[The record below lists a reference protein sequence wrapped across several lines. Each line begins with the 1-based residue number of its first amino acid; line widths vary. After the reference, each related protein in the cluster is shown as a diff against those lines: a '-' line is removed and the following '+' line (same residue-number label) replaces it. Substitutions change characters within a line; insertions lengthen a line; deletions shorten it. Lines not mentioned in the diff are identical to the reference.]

1 MQVPIMKE
9 SKPGVGVL
17 AYGYEA
23 VARGALEADVK
34 VVSGYPG
41 TPSSGALAALA
52 SVADEAGIHVEWST
66 NERVAM
72 ETAWGAASNG
82 MRALCTVNH
91 LGTNVIV
98 DALKYTANY
107 GVRGGLVLFAGDDVG
122 ANTSAIESD
131 SRVLAESADIPVLS
145 PSSAEE
151 ARMMARYAFTLSE
164 ELGCPVL
171 LRSVCQLMMQRSIVP
186 VGTIEKAEN
195 EPEFAPNPRR
205 VVMFEPGTMAAVTIH
220 RFLHEN
226 LPKAVQLLSEQG
238 FDHVEPHDRAKLG
251 IVCCGALYPVLK
263 EALSRCGASVS
274 ILKVGAIHPL
284 NEELIVDFAKK
295 KEALLV
301 LEEGEAFVELRV
313 QALLGR
319 RNIAVPVHGRLSG
332 DIPFGGELF
341 VKDCEAIVRKL
352 TGMAAADIDNSGM
365 LDYLAERNLTLCAG
379 CSHIGV
385 FYAIRKALDAY
396 NDGEYVAVS
405 DAGCA
410 FMGILTPAKSIT
422 SATNMGGAISFA
434 SGVAHSG
441 SKVPVFALCGDGGF
455 LHGGISGLAN
465 AVFNRANIVIML
477 LDNSTLGNTGLQP
490 TGCTGSN
497 VVGQEVPRVDLE
509 GICRSMGVP
518 SIQKIQ
524 PLHTQETIDA
534 IQAALAAPKPAV
546 IIAEEPCVLNRLRA
560 EKAQKKPRRTAVVNT
575 ETCTR
580 CGRCMELYCSGIS
593 WPGYRQDGCETQP
606 IVSKELCSACGLCV
620 DVCDA
625 GAISIMEVE
634 S

>member
-1 MQVPIMKE
+1 MVPIMKE
-9 SKPGVGVL
+9 TEPGTGVL

-23 VARGALEADVK
+23 VARGALEADVR

-52 SVADEAGIHVEWST
+52 SVAKEAGIHVEWAT

-131 SRVLAESADIPVLS
+131 SRVLAESADMPILC

-151 ARMMARYAFTLSE
+151 ARVMTKYAFSLSE
-164 ELGCPVL
+164 NLGCPVL
-171 LRSVCQLMMQRSIVP
+171 VRSVCQLMMQRTVVP
-186 VGTIEKAEN
+186 VGALERAEN
-195 EPEFAPNPRR
+195 EPAFAPNPRR
-205 VVMFEPGTMAAVTIH
+205 VVMFEPGTMPAVTIH
-220 RFLHEN
+220 RYLHKN
-226 LPKAVQLLSEQG
+226 LALARELLSKEA
-238 FDHVEPHDRAKLG
+238 FDYELPQPGAKLG
-251 IVCCGALYPVLK
+251 IVSCGEMRSVLR
-263 EALSRCGASVS
+263 EAMARCGVSASV
-274 ILKVGAIHPL
+274 LQLGVIHPL
-284 NEELIVDFAKK
+284 DEERIAAFAKSVDCLIVA
-295 KEALLV
+295 
-301 LEEGEAFVELRV
+301 EEGEAFVELRV

-319 RNIAVPVHGRLSG
+319 RAIKTPVLGRLSG

-341 VKDCEAIVRKL
+341 SQGFEALLRRVYGL
-352 TGMAAADIDNSGM
+352 PEADPDTSGAVS
-365 LDYLAERNLTLCAG
+365 YLAERGLTLCAG
-379 CSHIGV
+379 CAHMGV
-385 FYAIRKALDAY
+385 FYAIRKALEEK
-396 NDGEYVAVS
+396 NGGQYVAFS

-441 SKVPVFALCGDGGF
+441 SKVPVLALCGDGGF
-455 LHGGISGLAN
+455 LHGGISALAN
-465 AVFNRANIVIML
+465 AVFNEAQIVVLL
-477 LDNSTLGNTGLQP
+477 LDNGTLGNTGLQP

-497 VVGQEVPRVDLE
+497 VVGERVPRVDLE

-518 SIQKIQ
+518 SVVCVQ
-524 PLHTQETIDA
+524 PLDVAETKSA
-534 IQAALAAPKPAV
+534 IQQALDAPKPAV
-546 IIAEEPCVLNRLRA
+546 IIAKEPCVLNRIRE
-560 EKAQKKPRRTAVVNT
+560 EKAENQRKRLAVINPNA
-575 ETCTR
+575 CTR
-580 CGRCMELYCSGIS
+580 CGQCMELYCSAIVWPEYKRVKCSSQPEIS
-593 WPGYRQDGCETQP
+593 N
-606 IVSKELCSACGLCV
+606 SLCSACGLCTS
-620 DVCDA
+620 VCGA
-625 GAISIMEVE
+625 GAISIAEVK
-634 S
+634 

>member
-9 SKPGVGVL
+9 CKPGAGVL

-145 PSSAEE
+145 PSCAEE
-151 ARMMARYAFTLSE
+151 ARIMTRYAFTLSE

-171 LRSVCQLMMQRSIVP
+171 LRSVCQLMMQRSLVP
-186 VGTIEKAEN
+186 VGAPEKTGN
-195 EPEFAPNPRR
+195 EPGFAPNPRR

-220 RFLHEN
+220 RFLHDN
-226 LPKAVQLLSEQG
+226 LPKAGRLLSEQG
-238 FDHVEPHDRAKLG
+238 FDRAEANDRAKLG
-251 IVCCGALYPVLK
+251 VVCCGALYPVLK
-263 EALSRCGASVS
+263 EALSRCGAEAA
-274 ILKVGAIHPL
+274 ILKLGVIHPL
-284 NEELIVDFAKK
+284 NEDLIADFAKD
-295 KEALLV
+295 KETLLV
-301 LEEGEAFVELRV
+301 LEEGEAFAELRI

-319 RNIAVPVHGRLSG
+319 RNICVPVRGRLSG

-341 VKDCEAIVRKL
+341 VRECEAVVRKL
-352 TGMAAADIDNSGM
+352 TGMAASDMDENGM

-379 CSHIGV
+379 CSHMGV

-396 NDGEYVAVS
+396 NGGKYVAVS

-434 SGVAHSG
+434 SGVAHAG
-441 SKVPVFALCGDGGF
+441 GTVPVLALCGDGGF

-465 AVFNRANIVIML
+465 AVFNQANIVIML

-497 VVGQEVPRVDLE
+497 AVGRKVPRVDLE

-518 SIQKIQ
+518 FIRKVQ
-524 PLHTQETIDA
+524 PLHAQETIDA
-534 IQAALAAPKPAV
+534 IRSALDAPKPAV

-560 EKAQKKPRRTAVVNT
+560 EKARKRTRRVAVVRT
-575 ETCTR
+575 EACTR

-593 WPGYRQDGCETQP
+593 WPEYRRDDCVTHP
-606 IVSKELCSACGLCV
+606 VVSAELCSACGLCK
-620 DVCDA
+620 DVCTA
-625 GAISIMEVE
+625 GAISMMEVE
-634 S
+634 